1 MFLFFLRLQYF
12 LLFCFMSAAPIVRPS
27 FFFMHAHFSIGTSRA
42 LFFASCLVSFSY
54 VQNKRSNE
62 IRVLSCLWHLIFFFR
77 VAAHNYHKNF
87 RRALK
92 LKIKLLRVRPWCA
105 NSVSLLPPIIMVS
118 LLITRFLL
126 PALCCTLLAYCS
138 LLLSARCSMIG
149 YYVL

>member
-1 MFLFFLRLQYF
+1 MSIFFWDNKVFFLFVSWAPRQWCAFLFLCTPIFWLKLPASFYRF
-12 LLFCFMSAAPIVRPS
+12 LLCFFLYERNRETQNTGFVL
-27 FFFMHAHFSIGTSRA
+27 FMA
-42 LFFASCLVSFSY
+42 LD
-54 VQNKRSNE
+54 
-62 IRVLSCLWHLIFFFR
+62 IFFR
-77 VAAHNYHKNF
+77 VAAHNYDKNF